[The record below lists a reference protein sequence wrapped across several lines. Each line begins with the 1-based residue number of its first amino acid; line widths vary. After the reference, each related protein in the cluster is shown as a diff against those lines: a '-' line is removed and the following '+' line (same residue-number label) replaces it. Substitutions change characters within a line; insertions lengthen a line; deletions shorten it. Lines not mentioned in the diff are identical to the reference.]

1 MAAAGRKE
9 PMMPS
14 GSVSTETLQDALGVA
29 AIGDGYVLRDDG
41 VAVGLA
47 EVTPPDLRLH
57 DEHSLALLLDAYE
70 SILRSSG
77 ERMMLCSYAVP
88 SDIRPLLATL
98 AAAERRAAD
107 FVSYAVFEALTT
119 SLMGALRA
127 LATLPT
133 VRWILAV
140 PSVAPE
146 IPPRGAWGELFP
158 AAIVGTR
165 DRFSGDPIAEALART
180 RRLVGA
186 LVALGTEP
194 PPRLLAAH
202 EIVAVLALALDP
214 IGTQTHPLMLR

>member
-1 MAAAGRKE
+1 
-9 PMMPS
+9 MMSS
-14 GSVSTETLQDALGVA
+14 GSVITETVQDALGVA

-47 EVTPPDLRLH
+47 ELTPPDLRLH
-57 DEHSLALLLDAYE
+57 DDHTLALLLDAYE
-70 SILRSSG
+70 SVLRSSG
-77 ERMMLCSYAVP
+77 ERMILCSYAVP

-119 SLMGALRA
+119 SLTGALRA

-146 IPPRGAWGELFP
+146 TPPRGAWGELFP
-158 AAIVGTR
+158 AAIAGTR
-165 DRFSGDPIAEALART
+165 GQFGGDPIAEALART

-186 LVALGTEP
+186 LAALGTEP
-194 PPRLLAAH
+194 PPRLLPAH
-202 EIVAVLALALDP
+202 EITALLMLALDP
-214 IGTQTHPLMLR
+214 IRTQAHPLALR

>member
-1 MAAAGRKE
+1 MPAGIRL
-9 PMMPS
+9 
-14 GSVSTETLQDALGVA
+14 TETVQDALGVA
-29 AIGDGYVLRDDG
+29 AIGDGYLLRDDG

-57 DEHSLALLLDAYE
+57 DDHTLALLLDAYE
-70 SILRSSG
+70 SILRASG

-98 AAAERRAAD
+98 AASERRAAD

-127 LATLPT
+127 LATLPI

-146 IPPRGAWGELFP
+146 TPPRGAWGELFP
-158 AAIVGTR
+158 AAIVGTLER
-165 DRFSGDPIAEALART
+165 VKGDPVTEALSRT

-186 LVALGTEP
+186 LAALGTEP
-194 PPRLLAAH
+194 PPRLLAAS
-202 EIVAVLALALDP
+202 EIAALLTQALDP
-214 IGTQTHPLMLR
+214 IRIQAYPLSLD